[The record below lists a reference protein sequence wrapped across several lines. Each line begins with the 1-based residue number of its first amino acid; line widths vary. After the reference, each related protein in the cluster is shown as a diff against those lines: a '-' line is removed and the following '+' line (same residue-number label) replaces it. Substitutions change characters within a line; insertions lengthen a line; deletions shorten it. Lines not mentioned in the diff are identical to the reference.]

1 MQCAFLIKC
10 QSTKA
15 MGFFNFSSKPSADNT
30 GDNTADDSQLKEVV
44 IQLNDESITIA
55 ASDAA
60 GKTVSDLFAEFGSDL
75 GDVDRI
81 NRFVAAG
88 RIVQADAPVE
98 LGVVYRGAVTS
109 ESKGQA

>member
-15 MGFFNFSSKPSADNT
+15 MGFFNFSSKAAADNT
-30 GDNTADDSQLKEVV
+30 GDNTAITKRQDVV

-55 ASDAA
+55 AADAE
-60 GKTVSDLFAEFGSDL
+60 GKTVSDLLNEFGDEL
-75 GDVDRI
+75 GDVGRI

-88 RIVQADAPVE
+88 RIVQSDTPVE
-98 LGVVYRGAVTS
+98 LGVVYRGATTS